1 MTEQD
6 VNTAPTKAP
15 CNADGSFT
23 IKLKNSQ
30 ATYEIPADRSVLEV
44 LEEND
49 IELPFACA
57 EGICGT
63 CITGVIAGTPDHN
76 DMFMTVEEQAEN
88 DQFTPCCSR
97 SKTAML
103 ILDL

>member
-1 MTEQD
+1 MSNPD
-6 VNTAPTKAP
+6 NVLPPTKAP
-15 CNADGSFT
+15 CHEDGRFAV
-23 IKLKNSQ
+23 KLKSTQ
-30 ATYEIPADRSVLEV
+30 ALYEIPVGRSVLEV
-44 LEEND
+44 LEENGVG
-49 IELPFACA
+49 LPFACA

-63 CITGVIAGTPDHN
+63 CVTGVIAGTPDHY
-76 DMFMTVEEQAEN
+76 DMFLEEDEQAEN